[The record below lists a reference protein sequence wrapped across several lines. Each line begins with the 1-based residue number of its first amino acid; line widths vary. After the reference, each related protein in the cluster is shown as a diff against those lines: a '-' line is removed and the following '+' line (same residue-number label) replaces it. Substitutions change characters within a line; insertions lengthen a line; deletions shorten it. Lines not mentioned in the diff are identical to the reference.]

1 MDNKQ
6 YIKDKFRLEERGS
19 DKVVKIKEIWKCT
32 SRFGVEKCTLQY
44 GPEQIVAEYNR
55 NPIYKKYE

>member
-44 GPEQIVAEYNR
+44 GPEHEV
-55 NPIYKKYE
+55 